1 MTSSKRFSMA
11 LAVLV
16 LVVLTGAGS
25 AFAQSIPFNV
35 LTTPTDVANTGMS
48 EVLGQ
53 VTMNADITCL
63 FTPCNAPAGSIKVKY
78 VGTEIDN
85 TIATANIG
93 TLTTNGIEVCETPPA
108 GATTCNVAGFYL
120 TGAVTV
126 TNSGGEGTVS
136 FSVNAVAVGVPM
148 PPGYQV
154 VVRGVRGIIA
164 ESPGANA
171 GGSIVSQLT
180 TSPSTIAGFQPTTE
194 VVARTNDPL
203 EVEIEP
209 GTLIQCDPNVE
220 IVVILTEGFNTA
232 WVDHE
237 ILEADDGDITLNVR
251 PLFGGRNN
259 SHINIVITDLPV
271 GVEIDWPNTIT
282 ESGAGT
288 GAHLYIIDQSS
299 NGDEVEYLFATPDQ
313 GASDNDV
320 EEFEIVLDEGD
331 IDLSGTP
338 DDFGSSTGQAQMYP
352 PDDEDATNSNEDRPR
367 YDHDLENDPGDDFL
381 TVAACTTNLLFPWVA
396 NFAGLDTG
404 LAISNT
410 SDDPY
415 NTDPQTGTCEVNLYP
430 TDTTT
435 NNGVALTGP
444 VTITTSSIAP
454 GSVWRSTMSGQT
466 AFRSKAGYIIAICQF
481 QYGHGFA
488 FFTDNFGVGSPA
500 TAQGYLA
507 LIIPDPEIT
516 KCIADGNDRAATLD
530 GPYCGAPSG
539 EGLGQ

>member
-1 MTSSKRFSMA
+1 
-11 LAVLV
+11 
-16 LVVLTGAGS
+16 VV
-25 AFAQSIPFNV
+25 
-35 LTTPTDVANTGMS
+35 
-48 EVLGQ
+48 
-53 VTMNADITCL
+53 
-63 FTPCNAPAGSIKVKY
+63 
-78 VGTEIDN
+78 
-85 TIATANIG
+85 
-93 TLTTNGIEVCETPPA
+93 
-108 GATTCNVAGFYL
+108 
-120 TGAVTV
+120 
-126 TNSGGEGTVS
+126 
-136 FSVNAVAVGVPM
+136 
-148 PPGYQV
+148 
-154 VVRGVRGIIA
+154 
-164 ESPGANA
+164 
-171 GGSIVSQLT
+171 
-180 TSPSTIAGFQPTTE
+180 
-194 VVARTNDPL
+194 
-203 EVEIEP
+203 
-209 GTLIQCDPNVE
+209 
-220 IVVILTEGFNTA
+220 IVVTLTEGFNTA
-232 WVDHE
+232 WVDHFNVAASVPP
-237 ILEADDGDITLNVR
+237 IPGGEADDFDDTAFPR

-259 SHINIVITDLPV
+259 AHINIVITDLPV

-320 EEFEIVLDEGD
+320 EEFEILLDETD

-338 DDFGSSTGQAQMYP
+338 VDFGSCTGQAQMFP

-367 YDHDLENDPGDDFL
+367 YDHDLENDPGDAFL
-381 TVAACTTNLLFPWVA
+381 TVAPCTTNLLFPWVA

-415 NTDPQTGTCEVNLYP
+415 NTEPQTGTCEVNLYP

-444 VTITTSSIAP
+444 VTITTSAIAP
-454 GSVWRSTMSGQT
+454 GSVWRSTLSGQT

-516 KCIADGNDRAATLD
+516 QCGSNDRAATLD
-530 GPYCGAPSG
+530 GPYCGAPTG